1 MPVLEKPSKE
11 ARRRDSQA
19 IPLLPVPPLA
29 DTLRR
34 YLDCMRHLVAPEQ
47 FRRTQVLVERFA
59 APGGHGER
67 LQRALV
73 ERRTQH
79 TNWVYEWWLNDMY
92 LDNRV
97 PLPVNSNPGMVLPR
111 QLFRDQADQL
121 RFAARLISGILDYKV
136 VIDARALPQDFAR
149 GQLSGH
155 PLCMEQYYRLFSSYR
170 LAGHPRDTLVAPRST
185 VMPEP
190 EHIIVACNNHFFVLD
205 VVINFRRLSE
215 TDLFTQL
222 GKILK
227 LAEADKVPTPP
238 IGLLTTDGR
247 STWAA
252 ARRCL
257 VRDSTNR
264 DSLDAIERCI
274 FLLCLDGAMNR
285 PLTDVALAENML
297 HGGGARA
304 NSGNRWFDK
313 PMQFIVGRDG
323 ACGLVYEHSPA
334 EGIAVVQCVEHLLS
348 YIKDTSQRKLLRADS
363 VCELPAPRRLR
374 WKLSPEIHEHL
385 AFAARNLDSVVENLD
400 LLIDRFSGYGK
411 EFIKQQRMSP
421 DAYVQV
427 ALQLAHYK
435 CHGRLVSTYESAS
448 LRRFQE
454 GRVDNIRSATREAW
468 DFVRAMGRSSA
479 SLGEAGEAAA
489 GVSDAERM
497 ELLWKAIKAQT
508 DYTILAITGMA
519 IDCHMLGL
527 REIARELDHDL
538 PEVFKDI
545 TYIQSN
551 LFAMSTS
558 QIPTTMDAFMC
569 YGPVVP
575 DGYGVSYNPKDNHF
589 IFCISSFH
597 SDPTTGSE
605 HFSRALHDS
614 LDEMRAL
621 CERQNKCAQRPATTP
636 SKAPATAPAT
646 AAATTTTNRGT
657 SPAVA
662 STVASNGSSAIA
674 GAKTKQ

>member
-1 MPVLEKPSKE
+1 APLHPPPTHP
-11 ARRRDSQA
+11 RQA
-19 IPLLPVPPLA
+19 IPLLPVPPLS

-47 FRRTQVLVERFA
+47 FRRTKVLVERFG

-73 ERRTQH
+73 EQKNKTCVQ
-79 TNWVYEWWLNDMY
+79 VYEWWLNDMY

-190 EHIIVACNNHFFVLD
+190 EHIIVACNNHSVFLYVLIFV
-205 VVINFRRLSE
+205 RLFVSLQ
-215 TDLFTQL
+215 LF
-222 GKILK
+222 
-227 LAEADKVPTPP
+227 P
-238 IGLLTTDGR
+238 R
-247 STWAA
+247 STRTLSCSVNQDSRFEPRNIEKQKKKLTW
-252 ARRCL
+252 RKTKTPNPT
-257 VRDSTNR
+257 DSTNR

-448 LRRFQE
+448 LRRFQQ

-468 DFVRAMGRSSA
+468 DFVRAMTSKH
-479 SLGEAGEAAA
+479 A
-489 GVSDAERM
+489 GVLSNEDAERM
-497 ELLWKAIKAQT
+497 ELLWKAIQAQT

-545 TYIQSN
+545 TYVQSN
-551 LFAMSTS
+551 LFALSTS

-621 CERQNKCAQRPATTP
+621 CERQNKRAQRPATTP

-646 AAATTTTNRGT
+646 ATTTT
-657 SPAVA
+657 
-662 STVASNGSSAIA
+662 
-674 GAKTKQ
+674 